1 MRLMRYEARITAYDM
16 FDQVQVAV
24 VVWETDE
31 DPTTP
36 NTPVVRLV
44 LARPG
49 TGESDPY
56 QWTRDVLVQ
65 ALENL

>member
-1 MRLMRYEARITAYDM
+1 MRYEARITAYDVM
-16 FDQVQVAV
+16 DSVQIVV

-36 NTPVVRLV
+36 NTPVVRSV
-44 LARPG
+44 QTVPG

-56 QWTRDVLVQ
+56 QWTRDVLVA
-65 ALENL
+65 ALEDL